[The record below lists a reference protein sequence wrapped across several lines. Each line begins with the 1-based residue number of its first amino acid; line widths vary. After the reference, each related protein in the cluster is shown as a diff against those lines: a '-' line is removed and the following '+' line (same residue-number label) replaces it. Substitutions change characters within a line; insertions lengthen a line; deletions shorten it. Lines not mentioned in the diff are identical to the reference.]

1 MIRMGSVLAA
11 ALALAAAWPAWADFD
26 AGRAAFDAGRFDE
39 AVAEWRAAAESG
51 DARAMLALGGLHAR
65 GLGAPQDYAAAH
77 MWLDLAAGRGEAA
90 AAEKRDA
97 LAARMTAEQVA
108 AARDRAARWRPGGGV
123 DAPPPA
129 SPAPA
134 PLRGAAAEG
143 EGAAAEWE
151 GRVGE
156 TFRDCARCPEMVVVP
171 PGNFAMGSP
180 PSEEERSGGEGP
192 VRRVSIPAP
201 FAVGVHKVT
210 RGEFSRLV
218 SATGHAAGDSC
229 WIRGDGDWEERS
241 GRDWRSTGFSQTDD
255 HPAVCVSW
263 GDARA
268 YAGWLSRSTGA
279 HYRLLSEAEWE
290 YAARAGT
297 ATRYH
302 WGDDVGR
309 GRANCDGC
317 GSRWDNR
324 STAPVGSFA
333 ANAFGLHGV
342 HGNAWEWT
350 RDCWNAG
357 YEGAPRDGRAWEGGD
372 CSRRVIRAGSWNF
385 APGELRSANRFGYG
399 ARSRDFDLGFRV
411 ARTLAR

>member
-1 MIRMGSVLAA
+1 MIRIGNTLAA
-11 ALALAAAWPAWADFD
+11 ALALAWPALADFD

-39 AVAEWRAAAESG
+39 AAAEWRAAAESG

-65 GLGAPQDYAAAH
+65 GLGAPQDYVAAH

-97 LAARMTAEQVA
+97 LAARMTAAQVA
-108 AARDRAARWRPGGGV
+108 AARDRAARRRSGEPGA
-123 DAPPPA
+123 DA
-129 SPAPA
+129 
-134 PLRGAAAEG
+134 R
-143 EGAAAEWE
+143 
-151 GRVGE
+151 RVGE
-156 TFRDCARCPEMVVVP
+156 TFRDCAHCPEMTAVP
-171 PGNFAMGSP
+171 PGSFAMGSP
-180 PSEEERSGGEGP
+180 SSEEERGDGEGP
-192 VRRVSIPAP
+192 VHRVSVPAP

-210 RGEFSRLV
+210 RGEFSRFV
-218 SATGHAAGDSC
+218 SATGHATGDSC
-229 WIRGDGDWEERS
+229 WIREDGDWEERD
-241 GRDWRSTGFSQTDD
+241 GRDWRNPGFSQTDD

-263 GDARA
+263 HDARA
-268 YAGWLSRSTGA
+268 YAGWLSRETGA
-279 HYRLLSEAEWE
+279 NYRLLSEAEWE

-302 WGDDVGR
+302 WGDDIGR

-317 GSRWDNR
+317 GSRWDNAG
-324 STAPVGSFA
+324 TAPVGSFA

-342 HGNAWEWT
+342 HGNVWEWT
-350 RDCWNAG
+350 RDCWNAD
-357 YEGAPRDGRAWEGGD
+357 YEGAPRDGGAWEGGD

-411 ARTLAR
+411 ARTLAP